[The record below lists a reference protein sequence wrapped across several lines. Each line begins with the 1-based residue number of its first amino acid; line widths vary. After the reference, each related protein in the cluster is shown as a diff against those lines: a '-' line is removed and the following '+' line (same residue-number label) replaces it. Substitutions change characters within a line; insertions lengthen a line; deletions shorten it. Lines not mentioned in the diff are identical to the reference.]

1 MDFNHLKT
9 IILEDKNIINAYQY
23 GSRVYETHNADSD
36 YDFIFVVNKKDDA
49 LITKYASLDAN
60 IYTLEEFVEQIQN
73 HEISILECLFLPE
86 NKVIKNT
93 HSFTENFNLDKN
105 QLRTSI
111 SQKSSNSWVKGKKKF
126 IVEKDFNP
134 YVGKKSVWHAFRM
147 LDFGTQ
153 IAKNG
158 FIYDYTSANHLYK
171 EIIACNSWEEIEQ
184 KYKQKF
190 NEYGTEFKKV
200 APKALKM

>member
-1 MDFNHLKT
+1 MDINHLKNM
-9 IILEDKNIINAYQY
+9 IQKDNNITNAYQY
-23 GSRVYETHNADSD
+23 GSRVYGTHNEKSD
-36 YDFIFVVNKKDDA
+36 YDFILVVKQNDEKLMDCYSDVD
-49 LITKYASLDAN
+49 IN
-60 IYTLEEFVEQIQN
+60 IYTEKEFSEQIKA
-73 HEISILECLFLPE
+73 HEISVLECLFLKE
-86 NKVIKNT
+86 DKIIKNEET
-93 HSFTENFNLDKN
+93 FIEHFILDKN

-126 IVEKDFNP
+126 IIEKDFNP
-134 YVGKKSVWHAFRM
+134 YVGKKSIWHAFRM

-158 FIYDYTSANHLYK
+158 FIYDYTSSNHLYND
-171 EIIACNSWEEIEQ
+171 ILACNSWEEVEQ

-190 NEYGTEFKKV
+190 NEYSTEFKKV